1 MPSIILSSAIVVSCW
16 GYFLYIGV
24 IDPNGGVNIL
34 WPLFG
39 IANQMLAAIALS
51 VGTGILIKSNK
62 LKYAWVTGLPLIW
75 LIIVTTTAA
84 YQKIFSQDIRVGFI
98 ASARD
103 LTEKINAGLIEDSKI
118 SITYQLIFNQKLDAF
133 ITLFLLIILWTVV
146 VDMLRIS
153 FFKKN

>member
-84 YQKIFSQDIRVGFI
+84 YQKIFSQDIRVGFL
-98 ASARD
+98 AAARN
-103 LTEKINAGLIEDSKI
+103 LTDKINTGLIEDSKI
-118 SITYQLIFNQKLDAF
+118 SITHQLIFNQKLDAF

-146 VDMLRIS
+146 IDMLRIS

>member
-1 MPSIILSSAIVVSCW
+1 MEETNSIDKIYEWELGIS
-16 GYFLYIGV
+16 FLTE
-24 IDPNGGVNIL
+24 DE
-34 WPLFG
+34 
-39 IANQMLAAIALS
+39 AIAERFKKALE
-51 VGTGILIKSNK
+51 KSTKTYFYRDEERNQAFQNTVNT
-62 LKYAWVTGLPLIW
+62 YS
-75 LIIVTTTAA
+75 
-84 YQKIFSQDIRVGFI
+84 KIFSQDIRVGFI
-98 ASARD
+98 AAARD

>member
-1 MPSIILSSAIVVSCW
+1 MTLLFQKYKSAFI
-16 GYFLYIGV
+16 
-24 IDPNGGVNIL
+24 
-34 WPLFG
+34 G
-39 IANQMLAAIALS
+39 IAFGAVAGFFYWKLIGCSSGTCAITLS

-84 YQKIFSQDIRVGFI
+84 YQKIFSQDIRVGFL
-98 ASARD
+98 AAARN
-103 LTEKINAGLIEDSKI
+103 LTDKINTGLIEDSKI
-118 SITYQLIFNQKLDAF
+118 SITHQLIFNQKLDAF

-146 VDMLRIS
+146 IDMLRIS